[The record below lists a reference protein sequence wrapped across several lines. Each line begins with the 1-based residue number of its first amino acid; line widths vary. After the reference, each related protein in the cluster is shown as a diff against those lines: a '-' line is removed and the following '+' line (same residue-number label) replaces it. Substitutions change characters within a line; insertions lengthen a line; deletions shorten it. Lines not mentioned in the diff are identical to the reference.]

1 MDPEVHDEPKSCR
14 WVALVE
20 GVRAGVADYTLA
32 DGVLTLTHTVV
43 ESAYEGRGVGSALVR
58 TALDSARDRGL
69 SVVPSCP
76 FVAGWIQKHPDYA
89 DLVG

>member
-1 MDPEVHDEPKSCR
+1 MGPEVHDEPNSCR
-14 WVALVE
+14 WVAQVE

-32 DGVLTLTHTVV
+32 NGVLTLTHTVV

-89 DLVG
+89 DLVA

>member
-1 MDPEVHDEPKSCR
+1 MGPEVHDEPNSSR
-14 WVALVE
+14 WVAHVE

-58 TALDSARDRGL
+58 SALDSARDRGL

-76 FVAGWIQKHPDYA
+76 FVAGWIQKHPEYA
-89 DLVG
+89 DLVA